1 MKKKLIVILL
11 VIVLACSSAFALIS
25 CKKDKDKDTDKD
37 QTGGTKVNITIL
49 PDMVDYGAPSYYEV
63 NAVNY
68 DDKLETEWIN
78 ELTEKRSDE
87 REYWIDDVS
96 LWNNS
101 EYYTFGPVAKA
112 YGESEEKRQSNIGY
126 FDADGNW
133 VTDES
138 ANTVERIFCYS
149 EPADI
154 INRFS
159 LAAID
164 SVKTDGIIKYI
175 ARDDAD
181 PDRPKGT
188 GYSYTI
194 GVDSAIEDYA
204 QLEELQEIYDDFDA
218 YKDDSSYAEPRFKS
232 EDDVYDALSLK
243 QRKVYGEIFT
253 IFGDDAAQFARAAIA
268 MSAYAIK
275 VVESV
280 MLPAYENYKDH
291 GEIPGDNDFIEYMRN
306 EVYDYDTLSYML
318 AFREYTG
325 LDAEYKVTQKTDAM
339 SLFGYHYQYKH
350 RDYGVFDDS
359 VKKNYE
365 GKEITEY
372 EYFLKLSH
380 KSYFISEQEAL
391 DYRDYDRR
399 QYEQAYRYSAACY
412 KKYYEKQLN
421 FQALQEENEV
431 TLYYGGHNNRF
442 PEGIGYYNGSTSATG
457 SGVTTYTKEMQE
469 ALSLGFEAT
478 LKLSD
483 VNWEY
488 TGVDNNVLRYNS
500 ANTNWNKLTDEQ
512 QKVPSNKILNVR
524 LELEQLKSQDYS
536 INHATI
542 TNADLTQALKYQIK
556 SYSADSI
563 RGIQANKKDEVL
575 YRKDIDRFFQALN
588 ENNSVIITEEKFES
602 STSTPIYQRNAYE
615 SLKEDLGRN
624 YAKYQNLYSNYSYSN
639 VTDQIETADG
649 ADWPGV
655 KSNIK
660 ETLAVDY
667 EAYDK
672 NTVNS
677 SAMNVIYV
685 DEYFEDTLI
694 RKTYTCEGTDDY
706 CPYTGNSGHT
716 PRCEKEYDTN
726 WALSRLIDSHEVVL
740 RYMYGQIEVT
750 FYMINARD
758 IKEAGTFDTPKKEG
772 VTAGTSAEAKA
783 DDWYKIGSYA
793 TFATDNVMS
802 DEAIGTVCKDSSNNW
817 AQMPNYDGD
826 SDITYSKAGNAST
839 LTIKKGSTTY
849 RYTFIGWYVDENFQ
863 YLIDSEEE
871 IDYDIRLYPGYRMEI
886 IS

>member
-1 MKKKLIVILL
+1 MKKKLLVILL

-25 CKKDKDKDTDKD
+25 CKKDKGNDSDKDP
-37 QTGGTKVNITIL
+37 TGGTKVNITIL
-49 PDMVDYGAPSYYEV
+49 PDMVDYGTPSYYVV
-63 NAVNY
+63 NAVKY
-68 DDKLETEWIN
+68 DATLETEWIN
-78 ELTEKRSDE
+78 ELTEKRSEE

-96 LWNNS
+96 QWDNS
-101 EYYTFGPVAKA
+101 EYYTFGPVALA

-126 FDADGNW
+126 FDAGGNW

-149 EPADI
+149 EPEDI

-175 ARDDAD
+175 AREDENA
-181 PDRPKGT
+181 DRPKGT
-188 GYSYTI
+188 GYTYTI
-194 GVDSAIEDYA
+194 GKDSAIEDYA
-204 QLEELQEIYDDFDA
+204 QLEELQEIYDDFEA
-218 YKDDSSYAEPRFKS
+218 YLKDDSYAEHIFET
-232 EDDVYDALSLK
+232 EDDAYDALSLK

-268 MSAYAIK
+268 MSAYAVK

-280 MLPAYENYKDH
+280 MLPAYENSV
-291 GEIPGDNDFIEYMRN
+291 GEIAGDNDFIEYMRN

-318 AFREYTG
+318 AFREFTG

-350 RDYGVFDDS
+350 RDYKVFDDS
-359 VKKNYE
+359 VKKTYE

-380 KSYFISEQEAL
+380 KSYFTSEQEAL
-391 DYRDYDRR
+391 DYRNYDRR

-412 KKYYEKQLN
+412 EKYYEKQLN

-431 TLYYGGHNNRF
+431 TLYYNGYGGRF
-442 PEGIGYYNGSTSATG
+442 PDGIGYYNGSTSATG

-500 ANTNWNKLTDEQ
+500 ANTNWNRLTDAQ
-512 QKVPSNKILNVR
+512 QEVPSNKILNVR

-536 INHATI
+536 INHASI

-575 YRKDIDRFFQALN
+575 YQRDIDRFFEVLETDADGF
-588 ENNSVIITEEKFES
+588 EN

-639 VTDQIETADG
+639 VDG

-667 EAYDK
+667 ETYH
-672 NTVNS
+672 TNS
-677 SAMNVIYV
+677 LKASSQTQIYV
-685 DEYFEDTLI
+685 DQYFEDTLI
-694 RKTYTCEGTDDY
+694 KKTYSCGGTLEECLADDHSHIH
-706 CPYTGNSGHT
+706 CTT
-716 PRCEKEYDTN
+716 EYDTN
-726 WALSRLIDSHEVVL
+726 WSLSRLVNAHEVVL

-750 FYMINARD
+750 FYMINASD
-758 IKEAGTFDTPKKEG
+758 IKSVGTFTDGPSG
-772 VTAGTSAEAKA
+772 GTSAEAKA
-783 DDWYKIGSYA
+783 DGWYKIGSYA
-793 TFATDNVMS
+793 TFATDNVM
-802 DEAIGTVCKDSSNNW
+802 TVCKEGSNNW

-826 SDITYSKAGNAST
+826 SDITYNKAGNSST
-839 LTIKKGSTTY
+839 LTIKKGSNTY
-849 RYTFIGWYVDENFQ
+849 RYTFIGWYVDENFL
-863 YLIDSEEE
+863 YLVDSEEE

-886 IS
+886 VS

>member
-1 MKKKLIVILL
+1 MKKKLLVIIL
-11 VIVLACSSAFALIS
+11 VIVLACSSAFVLLS
-25 CKKDKDKDTDKD
+25 CKKDKDDTGKNPTD
-37 QTGGTKVNITIL
+37 GTKVNITVL

-68 DDKLETEWIN
+68 DDTLEGGWID
-78 ELTEKRSDE
+78 ELRKKRSEE
-87 REYWIDDVS
+87 RKYWIDDDVS
-96 LWNNS
+96 SWNNS
-101 EYYTFGPVAKA
+101 EYYTFAPVALV
-112 YGESEEKRQSNIGY
+112 YGQSEEKRQLNNIGY
-126 FDADGNW
+126 FDVDGNW

-149 EPADI
+149 EPVDI

-164 SVKTDGIIKYI
+164 SVKTDGIVKYI
-175 ARDDAD
+175 ARDDG

-194 GVDSAIEDYA
+194 GDDSAIEDYA

-218 YKDDSSYAEPRFKS
+218 YKDDSSYAKPKFES

-318 AFREYTG
+318 AFREFTS
-325 LDAEYKVTQKTDAM
+325 LDAEYKVTKKTDAM

-359 VKKNYE
+359 VKKTYE

-380 KSYFISEQEAL
+380 KSYFENSQEAL
-391 DYRDYDRR
+391 DYRNYDRR
-399 QYEQAYRYSAACY
+399 QYEQAYRYSVSCY
-412 KKYYEKQLN
+412 EKYYEKQLN
-421 FQALQEENEV
+421 FQALQEENET
-431 TLYYGGHNNRF
+431 TLYCGGHNNRF
-442 PEGIGYYNGSTSATG
+442 PEGIGYYNKSLSATG
-457 SGVTTYTKEMQE
+457 SGVTTYTREMQE
-469 ALSLGFEAT
+469 ALSMGFEAT

-488 TGVDNNVLRYNS
+488 TGVDNNVLRYNA
-500 ANTNWNKLTDEQ
+500 ANTNWNKLTEDEQ
-512 QKVPSNKILNVR
+512 NENPNNKILKVR

-542 TNADLTQALKYQIK
+542 TNADLTKALKYQIK

-575 YRKDIDRFFQALN
+575 YQKDIDRFFTEL
-588 ENNSVIITEEKFES
+588 EMTEEEFNLS
-602 STSTPIYQRNAYE
+602 GSTQQYQRDAYA
-615 SLKEDLGRN
+615 LLTEDLGRN
-624 YAKYQNLYSNYSYSN
+624 YAKNTNLTSNYSYTN
-639 VTDQIETADG
+639 VTTQITTADS

-667 EAYDK
+667 ETYH
-672 NTVNS
+672 TNS
-677 SAMNVIYV
+677 LKAGAQMNQIYV
-685 DEYFEDTLI
+685 DKYFEDTLI
-694 RKTYTCEGTDDY
+694 KKTYSCGGTQEECLADDHSHVN
-706 CPYTGNSGHT
+706 CS
-716 PRCEKEYDTN
+716 KEYDTN
-726 WALSRLIDSHEVVL
+726 WALSRLVNSHEVVM

-750 FYMINARD
+750 FYMIPYKD
-758 IKEAGTFDTPKKEG
+758 ITKANVFTQGPTDS
-772 VTAGTSAEAKA
+772 TSADAIA
-783 DDWYKIGSYA
+783 GNWYNISSTAY
-793 TFATDNVMS
+793 TTYTTQNIMS
-802 DEAIGTVCKDSSNNW
+802 DEEIGTVCRSDYTATSYDVYWKNTPSYDSSDIKESTSNN
-817 AQMPNYDGD
+817 
-826 SDITYSKAGNAST
+826 KHT
-839 LTIKKGSTTY
+839 LTIMKGGAEYT
-849 RYTFIGWYVDENFQ
+849 YTFYGWYVDENFQ
-863 YLIDSEEE
+863 YRVNLDEE
-871 IDYDIRLYPGYRMEI
+871 IDYDIRLYPCYRM
-886 IS
+886 SKTS

>member
-25 CKKDKDKDTDKD
+25 CKKDKDNDSDKD
-37 QTGGTKVNITIL
+37 PTGGTKVNITVL
-49 PDMVDYGAPSYYEV
+49 PDMVDYGTPSYYEV
-63 NAVNY
+63 NAVKY
-68 DDKLETEWIN
+68 DADLEAEWES
-78 ELTEKRSDE
+78 ELIDKRSEE
-87 REYWIDDVS
+87 REYWIDDV
-96 LWNNS
+96 LKWNNS
-101 EYYTFGPVAKA
+101 EYYTFGPVALA

-126 FDADGNW
+126 FDAGGNW

-175 ARDDAD
+175 ARKDENA
-181 PDRPKGT
+181 DRPKGT
-188 GYSYTI
+188 GYTYTI
-194 GVDSAIEDYA
+194 GKDSAIEDYA
-204 QLEELQEIYDDFDA
+204 QLEELQEIYDDFEA
-218 YKDDSSYAEPRFKS
+218 YLKDDSYAEHIFET
-232 EDDVYDALSLK
+232 EDDAYDALSLK
-243 QRKVYGEIFT
+243 QRKVYGEIFA

-268 MSAYAIK
+268 MSAYAVK

-280 MLPAYENYKDH
+280 MLPAYENSV
-291 GEIPGDNDFIEYMRN
+291 GEIAGDNDFIEYMRN

-359 VKKNYE
+359 VKKTYE

-391 DYRDYDRR
+391 DYRNYDRR

-431 TLYYGGHNNRF
+431 TLYYNGYGGRF
-442 PEGIGYYNGSTSATG
+442 PDGIGYYNGSTSATG

-500 ANTNWNKLTDEQ
+500 ANTNWNRLTDAQ
-512 QKVPSNKILNVR
+512 QEVPSNKILNVR

-536 INHATI
+536 INHASI

-575 YRKDIDRFFQALN
+575 YQRDIDRFFEVLETDADG
-588 ENNSVIITEEKFES
+588 FES

-639 VTDQIETADG
+639 VTDQITTADG

-667 EAYDK
+667 ETYH
-672 NTVNS
+672 TNS
-677 SAMNVIYV
+677 LKASSQTQIYV
-685 DEYFEDTLI
+685 DQYFEDTLI
-694 RKTYTCEGTDDY
+694 KKTYSCGGTLEECLADDHSHIH
-706 CPYTGNSGHT
+706 CTT
-716 PRCEKEYDTN
+716 EYDTN
-726 WALSRLIDSHEVVL
+726 WSLSRLVNAHEVVL

-750 FYMINARD
+750 FYMINASD
-758 IKEAGTFDTPKKEG
+758 IKSVGTFTDGPSG
-772 VTAGTSAEAKA
+772 GTSAEAKA
-783 DDWYKIGSYA
+783 DGWYKIGSYA

-802 DEAIGTVCKDSSNNW
+802 DEAIGTVCKEGSNNW

-826 SDITYSKAGNAST
+826 SDITYNKAGNAST

-849 RYTFIGWYVDENFQ
+849 RYTFIGWYVDENFL
-863 YLIDSEEE
+863 YLVDSEEE

-886 IS
+886 VS

>member
-1 MKKKLIVILL
+1 M
-11 VIVLACSSAFALIS
+11 
-25 CKKDKDKDTDKD
+25 
-37 QTGGTKVNITIL
+37 
-49 PDMVDYGAPSYYEV
+49 
-63 NAVNY
+63 NY
-68 DDKLETEWIN
+68 DDTLEAEWIN
-78 ELTEKRSDE
+78 ELTEKRSEE

-96 LWNNS
+96 LWDNS
-101 EYYTFGPVAKA
+101 EYYTFGPVALA

-126 FDADGNW
+126 FDVGGNW

-175 ARDDAD
+175 AREDENA
-181 PDRPKGT
+181 DRPKGT
-188 GYSYTI
+188 GYTYTI
-194 GVDSAIEDYA
+194 GKDSAIEDYA
-204 QLEELQEIYDDFDA
+204 QLEELEA
-218 YKDDSSYAEPRFKS
+218 
-232 EDDVYDALSLK
+232 EDDAYDALSLK

-268 MSAYAIK
+268 MSAYAVK

-280 MLPAYENYKDH
+280 MLPAYENAI
-291 GEIPGDNDFIEYMRN
+291 GEITGDNDFIEYMRN

-325 LDAEYKVTQKTDAM
+325 LDAEYKVSKKSDAM

-359 VKKNYE
+359 VKKTYE
-365 GKEITEY
+365 GKE
-372 EYFLKLSH
+372 K
-380 KSYFISEQEAL
+380 
-391 DYRDYDRR
+391 
-399 QYEQAYRYSAACY
+399 
-412 KKYYEKQLN
+412 
-421 FQALQEENEV
+421 ENEV
-431 TLYYGGHNNRF
+431 TLYYNGYGGRF
-442 PEGIGYYNGSTSATG
+442 PDGIGYYNGSTSATG

-512 QKVPSNKILNVR
+512 QEAPSNKILNVR

-575 YRKDIDRFFQALN
+575 YRKDIDRFFTVL
-588 ENNSVIITEEKFES
+588 ETTEESFES
-602 STSTPIYQRNAYE
+602 STSTPVYQRNAYE

-639 VTDQIETADG
+639 VTEQISTADN

-660 ETLAVDY
+660 ETLSVDY
-667 EAYDK
+667 ETYH
-672 NTVNS
+672 TNS
-677 SAMNVIYV
+677 LKASSQTQIYV
-685 DEYFEDTLI
+685 DQYFEDTLI
-694 RKTYTCEGTDDY
+694 KKTYSCGGTLEECLADDHSHIH
-706 CPYTGNSGHT
+706 CTT
-716 PRCEKEYDTN
+716 EYDTN
-726 WALSRLIDSHEVVL
+726 WSLSRLVNAHEVVL

-750 FYMINARD
+750 FYMINASD
-758 IKEAGTFDTPKKEG
+758 IKAVDKFTNGPTG
-772 VTAGTSAEAKA
+772 STSAEAKA
-783 DDWYKIGSYA
+783 DGWYNISSYS

-802 DEAIGTVCKDSSNNW
+802 DEAIGTVCKEGSNNW

-863 YLIDSEEE
+863 YLVDAEEE
-871 IDYDIRLYPGYRMEI
+871 INYDIRLYPGYRMEI
-886 IS
+886 VS

>member
-25 CKKDKDKDTDKD
+25 CKKDKDNDTDKD
-37 QTGGTKVNITIL
+37 PTGGTKVNITIL
-49 PDMVDYGAPSYYEV
+49 PDMVDYGTPSYYEV

-68 DDKLETEWIN
+68 DGTLKAEWIS
-78 ELTEKRSDE
+78 ELTDKRSEE
-87 REYWIDDVS
+87 REYWIDGDVS
-96 LWNNS
+96 QWDNAK
-101 EYYTFGPVAKA
+101 YYTFGPMALA

-126 FDADGNW
+126 FDAGGNW

-149 EPADI
+149 EPEDI

-175 ARDDAD
+175 ARKDENA
-181 PDRPKGT
+181 DRPKGT
-188 GYSYTI
+188 GYTYTI
-194 GVDSAIEDYA
+194 GKDSAIEDYA
-204 QLEELQEIYDDFDA
+204 QLEELEEIYEDFEA
-218 YKDDSSYAEPRFKS
+218 YLKDDSYAEHIFAT
-232 EDDVYDALSLK
+232 EDDAYDALSLK
-243 QRKVYGEIFT
+243 QRKVYGEIFA

-268 MSAYAIK
+268 MSAYAVK

-280 MLPAYENYKDH
+280 MLPAYEDAI
-291 GEIPGDNDFIEYMRN
+291 GEITGDNDFIEYMRN

-325 LDAEYKVTQKTDAM
+325 LDAEYKVSKKSDAM

-359 VKKNYE
+359 VKKTYE

-380 KSYFISEQEAL
+380 KSYFTSEQEAL
-391 DYRDYDRR
+391 DYRNYDRR

-421 FQALQEENEV
+421 FQALQEENEI
-431 TLYYGGHNNRF
+431 TLYYNGYGGRF
-442 PEGIGYYNGSTSATG
+442 PDGIGYYNGSMSATG

-500 ANTNWNKLTDEQ
+500 ANTNWNKLDDDQ
-512 QKVPSNKILNVR
+512 QGAPSNKILNVR

-575 YRKDIDRFFQALN
+575 YRKDIDRFLTVL
-588 ENNSVIITEEKFES
+588 ETTEDRFES
-602 STSTPIYQRNAYE
+602 STSTPVYQRNAYE
-615 SLKEDLGRN
+615 SLKEDMGRN

-639 VTDQIETADG
+639 VTEQIETADG

-660 ETLAVDY
+660 ETLSVDY
-667 EAYDK
+667 ETYH
-672 NTVNS
+672 TNS
-677 SAMNVIYV
+677 LKASSQTQIYV
-685 DEYFEDTLI
+685 DQYFEDTLI
-694 RKTYTCEGTDDY
+694 KKTYSCGGTLEECLAEDHSHIH
-706 CPYTGNSGHT
+706 CTT
-716 PRCEKEYDTN
+716 EYDTN
-726 WALSRLIDSHEVVL
+726 WSLSRLVNAHEVVL

-750 FYMINARD
+750 FYMINASD
-758 IKEAGTFDTPKKEG
+758 IKAVGTFTDGPSG
-772 VTAGTSAEAKA
+772 STSAEAKA
-783 DDWYKIGSYA
+783 DGWYKISSYS
-793 TFATDNVMS
+793 TFATDNVLS
-802 DEAIGTVCKDSSNNW
+802 DEAIGTVCKEGSNNW

-826 SDITYSKAGNAST
+826 SDITYDKAGNAST

-863 YLIDSEEE
+863 YLVDAEEE
-871 IDYDIRLYPGYRMEI
+871 INYDIRLYPGYRMEI